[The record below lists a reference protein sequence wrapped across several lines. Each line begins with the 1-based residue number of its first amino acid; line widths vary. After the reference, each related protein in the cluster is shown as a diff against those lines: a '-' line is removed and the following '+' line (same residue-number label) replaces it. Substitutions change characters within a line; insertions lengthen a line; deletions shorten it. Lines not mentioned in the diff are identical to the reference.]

1 MPQITRTTLFSGT
14 KITAYAVE
22 SYTWSAPSPAD
33 VDPEGDLS
41 DAELDAALAR
51 HVRPTTLAEDAWTL
65 QSRWTSED
73 EALAEARA
81 LIAHDAESTRAAC
94 GDDSMEILKDG
105 LEYVWRVG
113 DSIAREVT
121 VRVRPVTVRVPA

>member
-1 MPQITRTTLFSGT
+1 MPQIIRTTLFTGT

-33 VDPEGDLS
+33 VDPEGDLN

-51 HVRPTTLAEDAWTL
+51 RSRPVPPAEDAWAL
-65 QSRWTSED
+65 QSRWTDEA
-73 EALAEARA
+73 EALAEAHA
-81 LIAHDAESTRAAC
+81 LIAHDAESTRALC
-94 GDDSMEILKDG
+94 GDDSVEILKDG

-121 VRVRPVTVRVPA
+121 VRVRPVAVRVPA